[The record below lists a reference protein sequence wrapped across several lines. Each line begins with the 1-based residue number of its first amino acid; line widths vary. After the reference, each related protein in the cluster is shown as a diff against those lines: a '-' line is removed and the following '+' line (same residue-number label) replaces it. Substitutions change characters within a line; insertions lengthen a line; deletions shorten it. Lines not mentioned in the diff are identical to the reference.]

1 MLPAGQVGRGDRQ
14 RMGWFRTEDPRSFGI
29 QDSLDSGLESVD
41 GSMSLGKR
49 SPWKD
54 CFPQGQELFLMAPTG
69 DLNFKIAR
77 SGGFSMTPHHH
88 W

>member
-41 GSMSLGKR
+41 GSMESRDKISLER
-49 SPWKD
+49 M
-54 CFPQGQELFLMAPTG
+54 FPQGQELILLVPTG
-69 DLNFKIAR
+69 DLNPKSLALGV
-77 SGGFSMTPHHH
+77 SV
-88 W
+88 